1 MPRLISIILGLCH
14 FIIKISI
21 VLIVLFFSII
31 YQFLN
36 KCKICGN
43 EYTNIEKWC
52 KPCQIN
58 NLTKFFTNSE
68 IEKIGRLIQEMQ
80 RNIDRPSD
88 IIFEWIPYDQFEN
101 IKELDKSVNVHSAI
115 WKDGPLYYKDRIIF
129 SEKKYVREQNKSV
142 ILKCLYNSR
151 IITNVFLNEVKLYHS
166 KNNNNHH
173 MPRLYGIT
181 QDPKTKDYI
190 LIDGIIQQ
198 MRLNYN
204 NLNDILFEWIP
215 YDQFNNVNVIIRE
228 NELVTIY
235 SAIWSNGPLHYDI
248 HKSKY
253 MRNKN
258 EKVLLKC
265 LFNSHNIL
273 DKFLN
278 ELKASSHK
286 IYGVSQ
292 DPDTNDYIIVF
303 IDGFHCQNCGKLF
316 TQVYNKWSIWK
327 DGPLYYDNNKYE
339 YARKQNTKI
348 ILKHLC
354 NSRNITN
361 AFLNKIESYYLSN
374 HNSYMPEVL
383 YGISRNPDTKD
394 YILVFK
400 TTAIRHAVKIF
411 TNWTSG
417 NEKIDDLIQEMQLS
431 FNEQSDVLF
440 EWIPYNQFNN
450 VKVIR
455 DDEFSTT
462 RSAIWSDGPLYYDTY
477 KFKYTRNKNES
488 VILKSPHNSQN
499 IDEFLNEIKS
509 SPLKM
514 YGISQ
519 NSDSNYFIVVRDEC
533 RCDKCGKL
541 FTDTNLK
548 LCKPC
553 QRRCLKNITI
563 WTSRNEKINKLIQKI
578 QSKINMAFEWI
589 PYNQFKNVKEIGKN
603 VRVNKAIWRDGPL
616 YYDNIKGEYERSR
629 NEEVYLKCLYG
640 SRNFTHISDIF
651 LNEVTSYYS
660 NNQYY
665 SVPGIYGISQNP
677 VTNDYM
683 LVFQYCKPI
692 AIRYTMKILT
702 NWISENIKID
712 ELIQKMQLKINEQ
725 GDTVFEWIPYN
736 QFNNIEIISNDETVT
751 IYSAVWKD
759 GPLYYYYNNEDEY
772 EFKRNQNKKVNLK
785 RLDEIE
791 LASLIKTYGVTQK
804 SDTKDYFIVFQN
816 ECDCEKCG
824 KVFTDILSGVNHVNK
839 PYDMVFEWIP
849 YNQFYNIEKIGISV
863 RVCSAIWKDGPLYYD
878 NDKYE
883 YTRCQNEVVALK
895 CLYNS
900 QNIVNVVLN
909 EIRSYSIKNYLKTL
923 SENEIT
929 TFSEIEVITLSENE
943 INTVKILTNWIS
955 GNEKIDYLIQEL
967 QSKINKLN
975 NIIFEWIPYDQF
987 IDIKE
992 IECIFPE
999 VYSATWKDGPLY
1011 YRNQGKSKYTRR
1023 RNKRIVL
1030 KFLNN
1035 SQNITNVFLSEIKSY
1050 YLINHD
1056 YYNIPI
1062 LYGISQNPNTKDYIL
1077 VFQYYETIIKNK
1089 HIIKILTNWTSGNE
1103 KIDDLI
1109 KEMQSKINKAND
1121 IIFEWIPYKQ
1131 FDIIKKIGVGGFS
1144 KVYSAIWKD
1153 GLLYYDGNKYVRK
1166 QEKKVALKCLN
1177 NSQNITS

>member
-316 TQVYNKWSIWK
+316 TQVYNKWCKPCQLSHLKNTLFLNGYHLNSLTILKKIKNDVTTMSSAIWK

-692 AIRYTMKILT
+692 AIR
-702 NWISENIKID
+702 
-712 ELIQKMQLKINEQ
+712 
-725 GDTVFEWIPYN
+725 
-736 QFNNIEIISNDETVT
+736 
-751 IYSAVWKD
+751 
-759 GPLYYYYNNEDEY
+759 
-772 EFKRNQNKKVNLK
+772 NQNKKVNLK

-816 ECDCEKCG
+816 ECDCEKC
-824 KVFTDILSGVNHVNK
+824 
-839 PYDMVFEWIP
+839 
-849 YNQFYNIEKIGISV
+849 GISV

-909 EIRSYSIKNYLKTL
+909 E
-923 SENEIT
+923 
-929 TFSEIEVITLSENE
+929 V
-943 INTVKILTNWIS
+943 
-955 GNEKIDYLIQEL
+955 
-967 QSKINKLN
+967 
-975 NIIFEWIPYDQF
+975 
-987 IDIKE
+987 
-992 IECIFPE
+992 
-999 VYSATWKDGPLY
+999 
-1011 YRNQGKSKYTRR
+1011 
-1023 RNKRIVL
+1023 
-1030 KFLNN
+1030 
-1035 SQNITNVFLSEIKSY
+1035 
-1050 YLINHD
+1050 
-1056 YYNIPI
+1056 
-1062 LYGISQNPNTKDYIL
+1062 
-1077 VFQYYETIIKNK
+1077 
-1089 HIIKILTNWTSGNE
+1089 
-1103 KIDDLI
+1103 
-1109 KEMQSKINKAND
+1109 
-1121 IIFEWIPYKQ
+1121 
-1131 FDIIKKIGVGGFS
+1131 
-1144 KVYSAIWKD
+1144 
-1153 GLLYYDGNKYVRK
+1153 
-1166 QEKKVALKCLN
+1166 
-1177 NSQNITS
+1177 